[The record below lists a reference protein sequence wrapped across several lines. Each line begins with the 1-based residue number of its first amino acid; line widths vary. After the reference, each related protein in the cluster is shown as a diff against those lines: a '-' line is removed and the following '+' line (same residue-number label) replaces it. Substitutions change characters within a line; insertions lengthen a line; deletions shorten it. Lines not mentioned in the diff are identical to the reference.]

1 MTTNHKTTRIP
12 SWQLSKED
20 KQKINN
26 QFVQKGLDVKQEIQK
41 ENERE

>member
-12 SWQLSKED
+12 CWQLNKED
-20 KQKINN
+20 IQKINN
-26 QFVQKGLDVKQEIQK
+26 QFVQKDLNGKQEIQK